1 MLLINEE
8 YEYERQIDR
17 ACSAQSPEMLP
28 ETKVSQRKIQDA
40 KSRIEKEKAQYEVPA
55 SQWRFDQTL

>member
-8 YEYERQIDR
+8 YELEKQIDR

-28 ETKVSQRKIQDA
+28 EAKVSKSKIKEAQA
-40 KSRIEKEKAQYEVPA
+40 RIEKEKAQYKVPA
-55 SQWRFDQTL
+55 SQWRFDQI